1 MLMQRAEALTPQN
14 LPHVKT
20 LLRREGIL
28 MYTNC
33 WGEYKEEEVAFCRCI
48 LSVYY
53 FVGVSPYRECF
64 ASKMQLPRIA
74 LCLAALLGA
83 AV

>member
-14 LPHVKT
+14 LPHGKT

-48 LSVYY
+48 LSVCRPTEY
-53 FVGVSPYRECF
+53 F

>member
-1 MLMQRAEALTPQN
+1 
-14 LPHVKT
+14 V
-20 LLRREGIL
+20 
-28 MYTNC
+28 
-33 WGEYKEEEVAFCRCI
+33 
-48 LSVYY
+48 Y